1 LWWFVKINH
10 RLGRH
15 ESGPRRQPSAVHFG
29 AASVE
34 ALRCR
39 VITRLSRNHEDST
52 GKALARTTASPQL
65 WADAVLAGG
74 YSPGT
79 EIADSPLKTL
89 HTVVAVLGI
98 ALAGTAAWWWQNK
111 SSAPMTATA
120 GAGGPAATG
129 SGPGA
134 APGAKP
140 GGPGGAGGPGGGQ
153 GGPAPVEVAKAT
165 AITISDDLQAVGS
178 LKSKQGVMLRPE
190 VSGRIAKLGFVNGQK
205 VSKGQLMVQLDDSLQ
220 QAQLQSAM
228 AQLSTAQTNLQRS
241 RELLGQG
248 FVSQSAV
255 DQNVSAL
262 AVVNA
267 QVNLANVQLARMK
280 VLAPFDGT
288 TGLRAVD
295 VGDYVKDGADIVNI
309 EDLSALTVRFALPE
323 RAIDKLRPGQLV
335 DVTFDALPGRSF
347 KGSVLAVDSQV
358 DANGRAV
365 QVQAQVANPGALLKP
380 GMFARARV
388 VFAVRAGAV
397 VVPEE
402 ALVPQG
408 ERQLIFKVVPGPNG
422 QSVSQK
428 LPARIG
434 LRLPGK
440 VEILEG
446 IKEGDSVVVAG
457 HTRLLRGDALPL
469 RVIDLSAPPK
479 PAGNP
484 ASPAAVSAVSAVDA
498 TPRAASSVAAS
509 PASGAPVSGAAAMP
523 KP

>member
-1 LWWFVKINH
+1 VA
-10 RLGRH
+10 
-15 ESGPRRQPSAVHFG
+15 AVPF
-29 AASVE
+29 
-34 ALRCR
+34 
-39 VITRLSRNHEDST
+39 
-52 GKALARTTASPQL
+52 
-65 WADAVLAGG
+65 ADG
-74 YSPGT
+74 YSVGT
-79 EIADSPLKTL
+79 EIADSALKTL
-89 HTVVAVLGI
+89 HTVIAGVGI
-98 ALAGTAAWWWQNK
+98 VLAGATAWWWQNK
-111 SSAPMTATA
+111 APAPVA
-120 GAGGPAATG
+120 VA
-129 SGPGA
+129 A
-134 APGAKP
+134 APGATAVGASVGAGGAV
-140 GGPGGAGGPGGGQ
+140 GGPTKPAVGGPNVPGGPGGGQ

-165 AITISDDLQAVGS
+165 SITLTDDVQAVGS

-190 VSGRIAKLGFVNGQK
+190 VAGRITQLGFVNGQTVK
-205 VSKGQLMVQLDDSLQ
+205 RGRLMLQLDDSVQ

-241 RELLGQG
+241 RELLAQG

-267 QVNLANVQLARMK
+267 QVNLANVQVARMK

-295 VGDYVKDGADIVNI
+295 VGDYVKDGADIVNL

-323 RAIDKLRPGQLV
+323 RAIDKLRPGQVV
-335 DVTFDALPGRSF
+335 DVTLDALPGRSF
-347 KGSVLAVDSQV
+347 KGKVLAVDSQV

-388 VFAVRAGAV
+388 VFAVRPGTV

-402 ALVPQG
+402 ALVPLG
-408 ERQLIFKVVPGPNG
+408 ERQLIFKVVAGPNG
-422 QSVSQK
+422 QTVTQRLIAK
-428 LPARIG
+428 VG

-446 IKEGDSVVVAG
+446 LKEGDTVVTAG
-457 HTRLLRGDALPL
+457 HARLLRGDALPV
-469 RVIDLSAPPK
+469 RVVDLSAPGK
-479 PAGNP
+479 PAAG
-484 ASPAAVSAVSAVDA
+484 ASANAPTSAAAPQAAMVSASSAN
-498 TPRAASSVAAS
+498 
-509 PASGAPVSGAAAMP
+509 GMP